1 MDVARMR
8 GIRAQ
13 SGRLRVL
20 PDFLI
25 IGAEKCGTTSL
36 YKALCAHPDVCPAR
50 RKEPHFFD
58 YHFARGETW
67 YRAWFPFLWVR
78 ALRRARRGR
87 FLTGEASPDYIF
99 HPHAARRAKQLLPQA
114 RLIAILRDPVER
126 AFSHYQQQVRKG
138 RDPLSFEEA
147 LAREPERVEA
157 PLARM
162 QRDETLAVE
171 SVTRFSYLARGRYAE
186 QLERWLAHYPRERLL
201 VLRSEDLLADPVATV
216 RRALEFLGLDAGDDA
231 RIAAERR
238 NVGGYEAGLDPSLRR
253 RLVDYFEP
261 HNARLRELLG
271 MEFGWRP

>member
-1 MDVARMR
+1 MDVERMR

-36 YKALCAHPDVCPAR
+36 YGALTAHPDVHKAR

-58 YHFARGETW
+58 YHYARGETW
-67 YRAWFPFLWVR
+67 YRAWFPFVWVR
-78 ALRRARRGR
+78 ALRRRR
-87 FLTGEASPDYIF
+87 FVTGEACPDYIF
-99 HPHAARRAKQLLPQA
+99 HPHAARRARQMLPRA
-114 RLIAILRDPVER
+114 KLIAILRDPVER

-147 LAREPERVEA
+147 IAREPERVDVD
-157 PLARM
+157 LARM

-186 QLERWLAHYPRERLL
+186 QLERWLAHYPRESLL
-201 VLRSEDLLADPVATV
+201 VLRSEDLLAEPAATV
-216 RRALEFLGLDAGDDA
+216 KRALEFLGLDAAVDVGA
-231 RIAAERR
+231 LRR
-238 NVGGYEAGLDPSLRR
+238 NVGGYEAGLEAGMRR
-253 RLVDYFEP
+253 RLAEYFEP
-261 HNARLRELLG
+261 HNARLRDLLG
-271 MEFGWRP
+271 MEPGWRP